1 MENSRALVLVS
12 LIFVIFSSIIW
23 NESYTVKADS
33 EATTTEENTSEEQKL
48 ILDCQ
53 HPNYR
58 TYIKCLKYPSY
69 KGNKVKRHHHEISP
83 EMDHHCMEICVKSC
97 EAISSHEC
105 NQKCSHCIR
114 RAKHKHQ
121 IITEYETECID
132 GDCKGSEKPA
142 VGTTNITTNIEL
154 NNVINTGTERPNG
167 GATPPSQDNCNC
179 TNCKGCSSNCCPP
192 GGINGGNIGGGH
204 GGGWGGGY
212 GGGFGGG
219 FQLSLVP
226 QLSLGLGLSPSFG
239 CVPPYHWF
247 CYQPSPYHYPH
258 EKDCSVCYNP
268 VLRYKCDVSCQMQL
282 GNSFPYTPRMKR
294 DEQLCKSPHCIG
306 GT

>member
-1 MENSRALVLVS
+1 MGNSRVLVLVS

-23 NESYTVKADS
+23 NESYSVNADS
-33 EATTTEENTSEEQKL
+33 DVTTTEENTSEEQKL

-83 EMDHHCMEICVKSC
+83 EFDHHCMETCVKTC
-97 EAISSHEC
+97 ETISSHDC

-114 RAKHKHQ
+114 KAKHKHQ

-132 GDCKGSEKPA
+132 GDCKGSDKPV
-142 VGTTNITTNIEL
+142 VGMANITTNIEL
-154 NNVINTGTERPNG
+154 NNNINTGTDRPKDDEI
-167 GATPPSQDNCNC
+167 TPSSKICNC
-179 TNCKGCSSNCCPP
+179 SCCPNCRGCSSNCCP
-192 GGINGGNIGGGH
+192 H
-204 GGGWGGGY
+204 GGGYGGDFGRGF

-219 FQLSLVP
+219 FQLSMVP
-226 QLSLGLGLSPSFG
+226 QLGLGLGLSPSFG
-239 CVPPYHWF
+239 CIPPYHWF
-247 CYQPSPYHYPH
+247 CYPH
-258 EKDCSVCYNP
+258 SYEKDCSVCYNP
-268 VLRYKCDVSCQMQL
+268 VLRYKCDVSCQIQL
-282 GNSFPYTPRMKR
+282 GNSISYTQRMKR
-294 DEQLCKSPHCIG
+294 DDQPCQSPHCVG